1 MQRANPVRFVAA
13 IWRRLFD
20 DSIESAAGSIDFFRL
35 DVEIGRTTVNVQSYI
50 ELTGLD
56 LLLDVACDPRLL
68 RIDKNN
74 GKRLVYSFVPVD
86 EFASGGS
93 GFATENVQTKQTA
106 RATMALY

>member
-13 IWRRLFD
+13 IWRRSFD
-20 DSIESAAGSIDFFRL
+20 DCSESDACSIDFFRS

-56 LLLDVACDPRLL
+56 LLPDVVCDPRFP

-93 GFATENVQTKQTA
+93 GFETENVQTKQTA
-106 RATMALY
+106 RATMALH